1 MQFAARMT
9 ARPGVAK
16 VMVLITCDQLTNGY
30 FYGDA
35 ITMLR
40 EELIK
45 MHYINPTELKLKNK
59 KSRNKI
65 LGFDKSSVYTAKNI
79 NTHSGDV
86 TLRGRLKVPKDYL
99 STLATESGGSV
110 FSQSSFIQS
119 SRDYKTA
126 ASIFGRRVAKTA
138 ISSHCQVSFWF
149 EITLFTLSFLV
160 TDL

>member
-1 MQFAARMT
+1 MYEAMQFAARMT

-45 MHYINPTELKLKNK
+45 MHYINPTVMKLKNK

-65 LGFDKSSVYTAKNI
+65 LGFDKSSVY
-79 NTHSGDV
+79 
-86 TLRGRLKVPKDYL
+86 
-99 STLATESGGSV
+99 
-110 FSQSSFIQS
+110 
-119 SRDYKTA
+119 
-126 ASIFGRRVAKTA
+126 
-138 ISSHCQVSFWF
+138 
-149 EITLFTLSFLV
+149 
-160 TDL
+160 